1 MKILQKLKDEALMGN
16 KQNTNKLLSDTI
28 IDEEK
33 NIYYLNLINQRL
45 HRLLEIKNNSK
56 VSNIEEVIENAKPPI
71 FWKDKQNFI
80 KQAKSLSIENI
91 EFILNQ
97 TYKLEK
103 NIKSNSSLNK
113 KLLIK
118 KLLVDVC
125 ALSSS

>member
-1 MKILQKLKDEALMGN
+1 MK
-16 KQNTNKLLSDTI
+16 
-28 IDEEK
+28 K